1 MPKVARSLVLGA
13 LLQACLSYSQQ
24 IDVGPVLVADA
35 FDRFTTA
42 TEDLGALPGEPYA
55 WKKRLPTADGRELS
69 GIVTGTDGAV
79 MVRYSSPNAPQD
91 TGVWLAGFMVADA
104 AVEVL
109 VGPSAMPDRCHT
121 AYLSYRAPSGDAAAG
136 GRQPGAYH
144 VELAGDWSGTRD
156 VKLCFGGEPLASADI
171 GTHRDPQA
179 SHRLKVAFAA
189 NRHMVWVDGALSI
202 EYWEAEDGRQ
212 GPGLVGFGGFYSAGA
227 FDDFTVSKAT
237 LQTPLAPDN
246 PPPGRFAP
254 LVFQGRPFFALGTFD
269 RPGEADVAEWL
280 AAGCNTAIVAAP
292 DPASAPDAWQ
302 QDLRSTADWMA
313 DNHVAGVYYPLVE
326 LFSESDGQATM
337 TRPEEIPDKA
347 QRLRQILGVTAQHP
361 QTLGYWPFDE
371 PENAVYKAFSVG
383 GKRGDADLAHWIA
396 QGMRWT
402 YDTLKAADPDAY
414 VMPTI
419 AWWTTYRDIA
429 PLYDVNVPNEYP
441 THEEDEA
448 LTGPLYNVVY
458 DAALAAD
465 AVEATGRK
473 GFIYMPGIFDNI
485 GKPWRAAT
493 VRELRYTC
501 FAPLTQGAVGLL
513 PWRLGRCSAEYRK
526 AAVYPV
532 LAQVGRLLPW
542 LTGTWV
548 EGAVTSDHDEA
559 TVEYLRKFPSR
570 IRTVADEED
579 APTIEV
585 AGVPDCSHMMR
596 RRPSGSYLLLAVN
609 NRKEAIRVTFTIGGV
624 SPLPAAAHEALD
636 FRRVPIAGG
645 RLSDELEPF
654 GVRAYIIECP

>member
-1 MPKVARSLVLGA
+1 MVTRSLVLGA
-13 LLQACLSYSQQ
+13 LLQTCLCYSQH
-24 IDVGPVLVADA
+24 IDVGPVLVSDT

-42 TEDLGALPGEPYA
+42 TEYLGTPPGEAYA
-55 WKKRLPTADGRELS
+55 WKKRLPLADGRELG
-69 GIVTGTDGAV
+69 GIVTGANGAV

-91 TGVWLAGFMVADA
+91 TGVWLDGLLLADA

-121 AYLSYRAPSGDAAAG
+121 AYLSYRAASGDAAAG

-144 VELAGDWSGTRD
+144 VELSGDWSGTRD
-156 VKLCFGGEPLASADI
+156 VKLWFGNDLLASADI
-171 GTHRDPQA
+171 GPERDPQG

-189 NRHMVWVDGALSI
+189 NRHMVWVDSALSI
-202 EYWEAEDGRQ
+202 EYWEIDRGRRDA
-212 GPGLVGFGGFYSAGA
+212 GLLGFGGSYSAGP
-227 FDDFTVSKAT
+227 FDDFTVSQAT
-237 LQTPLAPDN
+237 LKTPLTPDN
-246 PPPGRFAP
+246 PPPGRFPP

-269 RPGEADVAEWL
+269 RPGETDLLQWL
-280 AAGCNTAIVAAP
+280 SAGCNTAIVAAL
-292 DPASAPDAWQ
+292 DPASAPDTWL
-302 QDLRSTADWMA
+302 QDLRGTADWMA
-313 DNHVAGVYYPLVE
+313 ANHVAAVYYPLVE
-326 LFSESDGQATM
+326 LFSKSDGQATV
-337 TRPEEIPDKA
+337 TKPEEIDGKA
-347 QRLRQILGVTAQHP
+347 QGLRQILGVTAPHP

-371 PENAVYKAFSVG
+371 PENALYKAFSSA
-383 GKRGDADLAHWIA
+383 GKQGDTDLAQWIA
-396 QGMRWT
+396 SGMRWT
-402 YDTLKAADPDAY
+402 YDTLKAADTDAY

-429 PLYDVNVPNEYP
+429 PIYDVNVPNEYP

-473 GFIYMPGIFDNI
+473 GFLYMPGIFDNL
-485 GKPWRAAT
+485 GKPWRAPT

-532 LAQVGRLLPW
+532 LTQVGRLLPW

-548 EGAVTSDHDEA
+548 EGAVTSDHDQA
-559 TVEYLRKFPSR
+559 TVEYLREFPTR
-570 IRTVADEED
+570 IRTVAGEED
-579 APTIEV
+579 APTVET
-585 AGVPDCSHMMR
+585 AGVPDCSYMVR

-609 NRKEAIRVTFTIGGV
+609 NRKEPVRVTFTIGGIA
-624 SPLPAAAHEALD
+624 PLPAAAHEALD
-636 FRRVPIAGG
+636 FRRVPIVDGKV
-645 RLSDELEPF
+645 SDELEPF
-654 GVRAYIIECP
+654 GVRAYIIDCP